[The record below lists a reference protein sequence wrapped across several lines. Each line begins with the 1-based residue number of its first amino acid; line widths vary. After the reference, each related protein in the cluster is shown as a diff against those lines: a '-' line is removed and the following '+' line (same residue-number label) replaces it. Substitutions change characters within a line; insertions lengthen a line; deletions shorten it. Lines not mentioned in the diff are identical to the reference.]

1 MKTPKEK
8 EELLASMSHDIERLK
23 SCEQV
28 QERHKYVGFIYE
40 EPARL
45 LDYLPRNGLLIMDEM
60 SRIQDTATSLDHEEA
75 EWYSSLLMTNRMVK
89 GGSFSFDWTT
99 VWDKIDHQR
108 LYMSIFLR
116 HIPNTQPE
124 NIIDLSSRDMQEYH
138 EQVISLKMEVVRG
151 SKNHYKDM

>member
-1 MKTPKEK
+1 M
-8 EELLASMSHDIERLK
+8 
-23 SCEQV
+23 
-28 QERHKYVGFIYE
+28 HKYVGFIYE
-40 EPARL
+40 EPDSL

-116 HIPNTQPE
+116 HILNTQPD
-124 NIIDLSSRDMQEYH
+124 NTIDLSSREIEEFDEK
-138 EQVISLKMEVVRG
+138 IKLLKKKV
-151 SKNHYKDM
+151 